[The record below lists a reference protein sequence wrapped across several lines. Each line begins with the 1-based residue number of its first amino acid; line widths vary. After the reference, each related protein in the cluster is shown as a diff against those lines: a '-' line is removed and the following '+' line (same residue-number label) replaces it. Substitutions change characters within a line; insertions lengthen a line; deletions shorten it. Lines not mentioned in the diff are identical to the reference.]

1 MSNPAGDA
9 RVFRRA
15 FSLVELVMVIVII
28 AMLASIAAPR
38 FANATER
45 YRVQLAA
52 ARLQADLLYARERAM
67 ATGKGLSVV
76 VDPDAGTYT
85 IGGAAD
91 PDHLL
96 PQFTVNLAAE
106 PYGVRITSADFGGTA
121 KLNINGFGVPG
132 AGGTIRLSGGAGDV
146 VVTIEAGTGAVTV
159 SKLGDGKV
167 VAGGAAEP
175 EAIGK

>member
-1 MSNPAGDA
+1 MS
-9 RVFRRA
+9 RQITYFCVRRSG

-67 ATGKGLSVV
+67 ATGKSLSVV

-85 IGGAAD
+85 IGGVAD

-106 PYGVRITSADFGGTA
+106 PYSIRIVTADFGGTG

-132 AGGTIRLSGGAGDV
+132 AGGTIRLSGGAGDIT
-146 VVTIEAGTGAVTV
+146 VTVDSGTGAVSV
-159 SKLGDGKV
+159 SKLGDGAKV
-167 VAGGAAEP
+167 EAGD
-175 EAIGK
+175 GK